1 MMMQPHVYAFY
12 PYLSPRALPFTM
24 NSNGT
29 FRLRR
34 VGEWLT
40 VGFRDSHDGQDS
52 LAEGRGQFLS
62 EAEYV

>member
-12 PYLSPRALPFTM
+12 PYLSPRGLPFTM

-40 VGFRDSHDGQDS
+40 DGFSDSHDGQEG
-52 LAEGRGQFLS
+52 LAEGGVHFLS
-62 EAEYV
+62 GVEYV